1 MAKTRLV
8 GKAWQEASAVF
19 GGAVGVAL
27 VDPSF
32 AKLIAVAAFAV
43 VYAATV
49 VLFAQ
54 LQEASELPG
63 TEVPAWLDTSVLVIV
78 GAGVGL
84 SITYTDAIRVGLAM
98 PLAVLAAFIP
108 TAWRQRWRERRIY
121 REDLLRPS

>member
-78 GAGVGL
+78 GAGGALDHVYGRH
-84 SITYTDAIRVGLAM
+84 SGGPRHAARSPGGIHTHRLA
-98 PLAVLAAFIP
+98 PAVAGTP
-108 TAWRQRWRERRIY
+108 
-121 REDLLRPS
+121 DL